1 MFSISVDRSEE
12 ARETLMAK
20 LTQLQ
25 KSRRELT
32 QLQKSRRD
40 RELELERIHEETRI
54 LLDEFG
60 EAKASKHLDDV
71 LWNLIV
77 LARDVNQ
84 LALDVRL
91 YRDCIRDQQEMELLR
106 AKENSDSGS

>member
-1 MFSISVDRSEE
+1 
-12 ARETLMAK
+12 MAK
-20 LTQLQ
+20 LTPQ
-25 KSRRELT
+25 
-32 QLQKSRRD
+32 QKSRRD
-40 RELELERIHEETRI
+40 RELELERIHEETAI
-54 LLDEFG
+54 VLDEFR
-60 EAKASKHLDDV
+60 KAGTSKHLDDV